1 MSRYGLSTRPL
12 GRALARVGH
21 PDLVAALA
29 ALQLLPENAEKST
42 RLKFAALAAISDAHE
57 TADRFASVGGSSLS
71 DVVLGHKDLRTL
83 APCDDPL
90 AGEFCSEVQFLG
102 HGHLVLA
109 GDTPGSLHLIRLLTR
124 ALFLHPHAERLPGI
138 ARARDIMRA
147 GLTLS
152 HEVCRRSGLRR
163 NQPHEESATDPI
175 FVPDESSWETLTKAV
190 MFDDWRL
197 KELGWLR
204 GVTPAALAALTM
216 DSDDAPRRV
225 RIQEMPLDRR
235 PLLRDGDTLV
245 VVSPSSLCMACT
257 TAAMAAIDEDGGGAD
272 LHKLLDDTS
281 GLFIEESAKRLGLQ
295 RVAAMGGVSAGTHIT
310 LYSTDEG
317 DDAVIVVY
325 MADAPDDLKP
335 VWNLDAQLERAGETL
350 TKGLDQLTPAADI
363 HGVALVVV
371 AQETSRPGQLNS
383 IDLEHPRIRVAQF
396 FTAEEWGVFAD
407 TMQGDWGRAAYFL
420 EDLADL
426 RRRSRLLAWSILD
439 PLDEWLKHRDSFYF
453 GDDTPREN
461 IALFLSVKGSG
472 CVRRGV
478 ADATDR
484 HTATGYSEDS
494 LLEAE
499 RLYRGSGIPL
509 YTPSIPEYPA
519 IAVIDGDTDG
529 VIWITA
535 PDFTRALPVSV
546 EPHFV
551 EAIAYWMWRSKIC
564 WPELLT
570 IELSLGRVATWEE
583 LVLGNTP
590 ECGADIA
597 NLNWAGQSR
606 LAVELLPAVAGQMA
620 ERRDTERELVEMI
633 LRSIRERHPEP
644 DSAIGDQAGVDSLLE
659 ASQSRMINIMA
670 DSSETD
676 PRRLNRPIDVQ
687 PALVARILDALGTS
701 IASTETGLPTARPHE
716 IGNLLNVI
724 VDKLFAELAQE
735 VATFDSGLVAQLVRE
750 SEAQLRATRLAE
762 LNLAGRHACF
772 SDVEDVISKAAR
784 ESNGRSEAAIAV
796 RFLVEYV
803 AAMPTSGERR
813 AVRSDLEHLVAL
825 ASTLVGFAHESE
837 MARVGLGPT
846 SARILP
852 SGRVGLSRQDHA
864 FVAQQEYMHDVMLI
878 QAEAEADAPG
888 PKTPTQ
894 DELDAAMSA
903 EFGMDL
909 QTFFDAFAVLSD
921 LASPMH
927 AEVGISPLGEL
938 VSELATRI
946 SVDRQI
952 AESLVNRLS
961 LEAREVFEVPPPG
974 HEPSDLWPW
983 RFGRSYSYLA
993 RPLIRIVIGTEP
1005 ESHVMW
1011 GYRHVSASA
1020 RHLVMQMV
1028 TGRFRGRSREMQEL
1042 RGRILHQ
1049 HGEAF
1054 NDRVAEILMEIP
1066 QLSVW
1071 PRFDL
1076 PGRLGDV
1083 DVLVFEPLRNRLWV
1097 IECKDFQMTRVPAE
1111 LRNDIEGLKKAQTR
1125 QAARVDWIRSNLDWV
1140 AAKTVTVLPN
1150 DVAVEP
1156 LIVMSALQLPVY
1168 LEEQRMPIVH
1178 IDGLREHIRCG
1189 QGSNDTLAGDE
1200 VAM

>member
-1 MSRYGLSTRPL
+1 MSRDGLITRPL
-12 GRALARVGH
+12 ARALARAGH
-21 PDLVAALA
+21 PGVVAALA

-42 RLKFAALAAISDAHE
+42 RLKFAALAAISNAHDA
-57 TADRFASVGGSSLS
+57 AGRFAAAGGSSLG
-71 DVVLGHKDLRTL
+71 DVILGHKDLRTL
-83 APCDDPL
+83 APYDDPL

-109 GDTPGSLHLIRLLTR
+109 GDTPDSLHLIRLLTR

-175 FVPDESSWETLTKAV
+175 FVPDENSWETLTNAV
-190 MFDDWRL
+190 TFDDRRL
-197 KELGWLR
+197 KELEWLR

-216 DSDDAPRRV
+216 DSVDAPRRV
-225 RIQEMPLDRR
+225 RIQDMPLDRR
-235 PLLRDGDTLV
+235 PLLRDADALV

-257 TAAMAAIDEDGGGAD
+257 TVAMAAIDEDGGGAD
-272 LHKLLDDTS
+272 LRKLLDDTS
-281 GLFIEESAKRLGLQ
+281 GLFIEESAKRLGLR

-310 LYSTDEG
+310 LYSTEEG

-325 MADAPDDLKP
+325 MADAQDDSKP
-335 VWNLDAQLERAGETL
+335 VWDLDAQLERAGETL
-350 TKGLDQLTPAADI
+350 MKGLDQLTPAADI
-363 HGVALVVV
+363 HGVALIVV

-396 FTAEEWGVFAD
+396 FTTEEWGVFAD
-407 TMQGDWGRAAYFL
+407 TMQGDWSRAAYFL

-472 CVRRGV
+472 FVRRGLE
-478 ADATDR
+478 DATDR
-484 HTATGYSEDS
+484 HTVTGYCEDT

-499 RLYRGSGIPL
+499 RLYRDSNLPL
-509 YTPSIPEYPA
+509 YTPCIPEYPA
-519 IAVIDGDTDG
+519 IAVIDHDTDG
-529 VIWITA
+529 VIWVTA
-535 PDFTRALPVSV
+535 PDFTRAMPIPV

-551 EAIAYWMWRSKIC
+551 EGIAYWMWRSKIC

-570 IELSLGRVATWEE
+570 IQLSLGRVGIWEE
-583 LVLGNTP
+583 LIIGNAP
-590 ECGADIA
+590 DCGADIA
-597 NLNWAGQSR
+597 TLHWASQSR
-606 LAVELLPAVAGQMA
+606 LAVELLPAVAGHMA
-620 ERRDTERELVEMI
+620 EGRDTERELVDMI
-633 LRSIRERHPEP
+633 LRSIRERHPEH
-644 DSAIGDQAGVDSLLE
+644 DLAIGDQAAVKKLLG
-659 ASQSRMINIMA
+659 ATQSRMINITD

-676 PRRLNRPIDVQ
+676 PRGLNRPIDVQ
-687 PALVARILDALGTS
+687 PALVARILDALGIS
-701 IASTETGLPTARPHE
+701 IASTETSLPTTRPCE
-716 IGNLLNVI
+716 IGDLLNVI
-724 VDKLFAELAQE
+724 VEKLFAELAQE
-735 VATFDSGLVAQLVRE
+735 VATFDSGLISELVHE
-750 SEAQLRATRLAE
+750 SEAQVRAARLAE
-762 LNLAGRHACF
+762 INLAGRHACF
-772 SDVEDVISKAAR
+772 SDVEDIISKAAR
-784 ESNGRSEAAIAV
+784 ESNDRSEAAIAV

-803 AAMPTSGERR
+803 AAIPTSGERR
-813 AVRSDLEHLVAL
+813 AVRSDLEHMVAL
-825 ASTLVGFAHESE
+825 ASTIIGFAHESE

-864 FVAQQEYMHDVMLI
+864 FVAQQEYLHDVMLI
-878 QAEAEADAPG
+878 QAEAKPDAPG

-894 DELDAAMSA
+894 DELDAAISA

-909 QTFFDAFAVLSD
+909 QTFFEAFAVLSD

-927 AEVGISPLGEL
+927 TEVGTSPLGEL

-946 SVDRQI
+946 GVDRQI
-952 AESLVNRLS
+952 AESLVDRLS
-961 LEAREVFEVPPPG
+961 LEAREAFEVPPPG

-993 RPLIRIVIGTEP
+993 RPLVRIVTGS
-1005 ESHVMW
+1005 ESEAHVMW
-1011 GYRHVSASA
+1011 GYRHVSSSA

-1028 TGRFRGRSREMQEL
+1028 TGRFRGRSQEMKEL
-1042 RGRILHQ
+1042 QGRILHQ

-1054 NDRVAEILMEIP
+1054 NDRVAEILREMP

-1071 PRFDL
+1071 PRLDL

-1083 DVLVFEPLRNRLWV
+1083 DVLAFEPLTSRMWV

-1111 LRNDIEGLKKAQTR
+1111 LRNDIEDLKKAQTK
-1125 QAARVDWIRSNLDWV
+1125 QAARVEWIRSNLDWA
-1140 AAKTVTVLPN
+1140 AAKTMTVLPK

-1168 LEEQRMPIVH
+1168 LEAQRMPIVH
-1178 IDGLREHIRCG
+1178 IDGLKEHIRCG
-1189 QGSNDTLAGDE
+1189 QGCTGALAGD
-1200 VAM
+1200 ARTC